1 MALTRKFLTALGIDA
16 DKIDE
21 IISAHSETVD
31 ALKAERD
38 QYKDDSG
45 KLAEVTKERD
55 EYKKLAEDAEKDPFK
70 VKYEALKEDFD
81 AYKTEQKNKETAEQK
96 NSAMRALLKE
106 IGVAEKRI
114 DAVMRVT
121 DLSAITIDADGKIE
135 GASDLKKS
143 LKDEWADFIQTTQTK
158 GAEVAKPPAN
168 TGGGKLTRAEIY
180 AKDEYGRY
188 KLSTAERQKA
198 IAENPEF
205 MKG

>member
-55 EYKKLAEDAEKDPFK
+55 KYKKLAEDAEKDPFK

-81 AYKTEQKNKETAEQK
+81 AYKAEQKNKETAEQK
-96 NSAMRALLKE
+96 NNAMRALLKE

-135 GASDLKKS
+135 DASDLKKS

-158 GAEVAKPPAN
+158 GADVATPPTN
-168 TGGGKLTRAEIY
+168 TGGTAAKTREEIRKI
-180 AKDEYGRY
+180 KD
-188 KLSTAERQKA
+188 TTERQKA
-198 IAENPEF
+198 WAEYIEAQ
-205 MKG
+205 KGM

>member
-55 EYKKLAEDAEKDPFK
+55 KYKKLAEDAEKDPFK
-70 VKYEALKEDFD
+70 VKYEALKEDFET
-81 AYKTEQKNKETAEQK
+81 YKTEQKNKETAEQK
-96 NSAMRALLKE
+96 KNAMRALLKE

-121 DLSAITIDADGKIE
+121 DLSAITVDEDGKIE

-158 GAEVAKPPAN
+158 GADVATPPTS
-168 TGGGKLTRAEIY
+168 TGGTAAKTREEIRKI
-180 AKDEYGRY
+180 KD
-188 KLSTAERQKA
+188 TDARQKA
-198 IAENPEF
+198 WAEYLQAQ
-205 MKG
+205 KG